1 MRKVARGT
9 EFSAIHLGKVY
20 MSISRFIPK
29 ELLEIVR
36 QCFEPRGIPAYLVGG
51 AVRDALLGMNG
62 LDYDTEVYG
71 ISLEK
76 LSEILLPFGKV
87 CTVGKS
93 FGVVKLKTQSG
104 GYYDFS
110 IPRKDSKLSPGHR
123 GFQIEH
129 DPDLNPRDAAS
140 RRDFTINAMMYSF
153 KDQTVLDFFNGQ
165 NDLEHRVLRHTS
177 PAFIEDP
184 LRVLRGMHFASRF
197 NLRAAP
203 KTISLCKSILPSYR
217 ELSLERIYNEWLKW
231 ATRSVTPS
239 LGILFLEQTQ
249 WIEHTPGLARLR
261 NCPQDPIWH
270 SEGDVLTHT
279 LLACDQLVQQPEWNK
294 LDPSTRAI
302 LLFAALCHDFGKPDT
317 LVFEHEEGIRRVR
330 AKGHAAAG
338 ISHIEGFLSQIGI
351 PETLRK
357 RVLLLTENHMFGVD
371 APELSEKSLRR
382 LAHRLHPERIEN
394 LLCLWAADRAGR
406 YSLSPHK
413 KKKLGV
419 GESILRMKKMAEDL
433 QITHGA
439 PAPIIKGK
447 MIILETGLSPGPRIG
462 IIQSIAYEAQL
473 DGEFHD
479 EESALLWLKKH
490 VAENRINDE

>member
-1 MRKVARGT
+1 
-9 EFSAIHLGKVY
+9 

-36 QCFEPRGIPAYLVGG
+36 NCFEPRGIPAYLVGG
-51 AVRDALLGMNG
+51 AVRDALLGMKG
-62 LDYDTEVYG
+62 IDYDTEVYG

-87 CTVGKS
+87 CMVGKS
-93 FGVVKLKTQSG
+93 FGVVKLKTRSG
-104 GYYDFS
+104 CYYDFS
-110 IPRKDSKLSPGHR
+110 LPRRDSKLAPGHR

-129 DPDLNPRDAAS
+129 DPHLDPCEAAS

-153 KDQTVLDFFNGQ
+153 KDQKVLDFFNGQ
-165 NDLEHRVLRHTS
+165 NDLEYRVLRHTS
-177 PAFIEDP
+177 PAFTEDP

-197 NLRAAP
+197 NLKAAP
-203 KTISLCKSILPSYR
+203 ETISLCKSILSSYC

-231 ATRSVTPS
+231 ATLSVTPS

-249 WIEHTPGLARLR
+249 WIEHTPELARLR
-261 NCPQDPIWH
+261 DCPQDPIWH

-294 LDPSTRAI
+294 IDSPTRAI

-317 LVFEHEEGIRRVR
+317 LVFEHEEGVRRVR
-330 AKGHAAAG
+330 AKGHATAG
-338 ISHIEGFLSQIGI
+338 ISHIEGFLSRIGV

-357 RVLLLTENHMFGVD
+357 RILLLTENHMFGVD

-394 LLCLWAADRAGR
+394 LLSLWAADRAGR
-406 YSLSPHK
+406 HSLSTHK

-419 GESILRMKKMAEDL
+419 GESIVRMRKMAEDL

-439 PAPIIKGK
+439 PTPILKGK
-447 MIILETGLSPGPRIG
+447 MIMEETGLPPGPRIG
-462 IIQSIAYEAQL
+462 KIQSIAYEAQL

-479 EESALLWLKKH
+479 EESALRWLKNYID
-490 VAENRINDE
+490 ENKKSDE

>member
-1 MRKVARGT
+1 
-9 EFSAIHLGKVY
+9 

-36 QCFEPRGIPAYLVGG
+36 NCFDPRGIPAYLVGG
-51 AVRDALLGMNG
+51 AVRDALLGMKG

-87 CTVGKS
+87 CMVGKS

-104 GYYDFS
+104 CYYDFS
-110 IPRKDSKLSPGHR
+110 LPRRDSKLAPGHR

-129 DPDLNPRDAAS
+129 DPYLDPRDAAS

-153 KDQTVLDFFNGQ
+153 KDQKILDFFNGQ
-165 NDLEHRVLRHTS
+165 NDLENRVLRHTS
-177 PAFIEDP
+177 PAFTEDP

-197 NLRAAP
+197 NLTAAP
-203 KTISLCKSILPSYR
+203 ETITLCKSILSSYR

-231 ATRSVTPS
+231 ATLSVTPS

-249 WIEHTPGLARLR
+249 WIEHTPELAKLR
-261 NCPQDPIWH
+261 DCPQDPIWH

-279 LLACDQLVQQPEWNK
+279 LLACDQLVRQPEWNK
-294 LDPSTRAI
+294 IDSSTRAI

-317 LVFEHEEGIRRVR
+317 LVFEHEEGVRRVR
-330 AKGHAAAG
+330 AKGHATAG
-338 ISHIEGFLSQIGI
+338 ISHIEVFLSRIGI

-357 RVLLLTENHMFGVD
+357 RILLLTENHMFGVD
-371 APELSEKSLRR
+371 ALELSEKSLRR

-394 LLCLWAADRAGR
+394 LLKLWTADRAGR
-406 YSLSPHK
+406 HSLSTHK

-419 GESILRMKKMAEDL
+419 GESVLRMRKMAEDL
-433 QITHGA
+433 QITQGA
-439 PAPIIKGK
+439 PSPILKGK
-447 MIILETGLSPGPRIG
+447 MIIQETGLHPGPRIG
-462 IIQSIAYEAQL
+462 KIQSIAYEAQL

-479 EESALLWLKKH
+479 EESALRWLKNH
-490 VAENRINDE
+490 IDENIKSDE

>member
-1 MRKVARGT
+1 
-9 EFSAIHLGKVY
+9 

-36 QCFEPRGIPAYLVGG
+36 NCFDPRGIPAYLVGG
-51 AVRDALLGMNG
+51 AVRDALLGMKG

-87 CTVGKS
+87 CMVGKS

-104 GYYDFS
+104 CYYDFS
-110 IPRKDSKLSPGHR
+110 LPRRDSKLAPGHR

-129 DPDLNPRDAAS
+129 DPHLNPRVAAS
-140 RRDFTINAMMYSF
+140 RRDFTINSMMYNF
-153 KDQTVLDFFNGQ
+153 KDQKVLDFFNGQ

-177 PAFIEDP
+177 PAFTEDP

-197 NLRAAP
+197 NLKPAP
-203 KTISLCKSILPSYR
+203 ETISLCKSILSSYH

-231 ATRSVTPS
+231 ATLSVTPS

-249 WIEHTPGLARLR
+249 WIEHTPELARLR
-261 NCPQDPIWH
+261 DCPQDPIWH

-279 LLACDQLVQQPEWNK
+279 LLACDQLVRQPEWNK
-294 LDPSTRAI
+294 IDSSTRAI
-302 LLFAALCHDFGKPDT
+302 LLFATLCHDFGKPDT
-317 LVFEHEEGIRRVR
+317 LVFEHEEGVRRVR
-330 AKGHAAAG
+330 AKGHATAG
-338 ISHIEGFLSQIGI
+338 ISHIGGFLSQIGV
-351 PETLRK
+351 PEALRK
-357 RVLLLTENHMFGVD
+357 RILLLTENHMFGVD
-371 APELSEKSLRR
+371 APELSDKSLRR

-394 LLCLWAADRAGR
+394 LLSLWTADRAGR
-406 YSLSPHK
+406 HSLSTHK

-419 GESILRMKKMAEDL
+419 GESILRMRKMAEDL

-439 PAPIIKGK
+439 PTPILKGK
-447 MIILETGLSPGPRIG
+447 MIILETGLTPGPHIG
-462 IIQSIAYEAQL
+462 KIQSIAYEAQL

-479 EESALLWLKKH
+479 EESARRWLKKYI
-490 VAENRINDE
+490 AGNKNFDE